1 METDNKVIDGRYK
14 IIEQIGKGGMSV
26 VYKAININ
34 FNKVW
39 AIKEVNLNSN
49 TPIDFLAEPNIL
61 KDLDHPALPR
71 IVDIIYEKDK
81 LFIVLDYIDGT
92 SLNTFLE
99 QSITIAEERLLSWAK
114 DLCNVLNYLHNQ
126 ENPIIFRDMKP
137 GNIMLTREG
146 KIKLIDFGIAR
157 QYKEE
162 STVDTVVIGT
172 RGYAA
177 PEQYG
182 NKQTDA
188 RTDIYSLGVTLYH
201 LATGKGPNDPPY
213 ELRPIREINHKL
225 SEGLEHI
232 INKCTKQDPNQR
244 YQKVEELLEDLNN
257 VEKLSVEYKMKE
269 RRKKGKYFITS
280 LIIFTS
286 IFATGG
292 YKVVSAENS
301 DYLSAIEKAQL
312 YSNEDDQE
320 TAIKLLNEE
329 ITNMPNR
336 NEAYLKIGDIYIN
349 NEEYS
354 KAITYLKIEA
364 ASKNKNLLEDD
375 EYYYLLGLACFN
387 KADYKGAIENFDKI
401 VLNDFEGLEY
411 YRALSKAFSNPSNLS
426 ADDEIVKYIEELKSY
441 IDKLDDDNRKSKGY
455 LTLSDIY
462 RYNPKIF
469 DNADDMQI
477 QLLEDAKS
485 KSGEQGNVAI
495 YDRLGQAYYLKSLTI
510 MNDEEKCNSYLNLA
524 LENYSIVLKL
534 GYSSSSTYKNI
545 GAIYKSLKNYDMAK
559 NYFELLVNNYPNDFK
574 GYIELAKLYY
584 GIEGSKE
591 PQLRD
596 YSKFIENY
604 KLAEKNNNV
613 ESNFELEKIR
623 VLYNEIINSQK
634 GN

>member
-126 ENPIIFRDMKP
+126 ENSIIFRDMKP

-269 RRKKGKYFITS
+269 RRKKGKYFIIS

-349 NEEYS
+349 NAEYS

-375 EYYYLLGLACFN
+375 EYFYLLGLACFN